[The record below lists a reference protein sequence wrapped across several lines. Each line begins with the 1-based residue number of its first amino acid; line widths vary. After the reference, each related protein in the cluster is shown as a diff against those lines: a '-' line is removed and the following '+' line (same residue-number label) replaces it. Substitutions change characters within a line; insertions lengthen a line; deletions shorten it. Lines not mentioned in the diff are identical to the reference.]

1 MPTLPRPRCAK
12 PRCHAPSIKG
22 SSLCVDHAPAPAPS
36 RAPSRADLHMYKG
49 RAWESIR
56 AGQLSA
62 FPLCAGCQ
70 SRGLVRAASVVDH
83 VIPWRAIGP
92 QAFRVNRF
100 QSLCP
105 ECHSVKTALEA
116 RGVCRQF
123 GVRDW
128 TTADWPRFDAHQA
141 PMMP

>member
-1 MPTLPRPRCAK
+1 MPRCKAT
-12 PRCHAPSIKG
+12 SVKG

-36 RAPSRADLHMYKG
+36 RAPSRADLHYYKSA
-49 RAWESIR
+49 AWHAIR
-56 AGQLSA
+56 QSQLSRE
-62 FPLCAGCQ
+62 PLCAGCKTQ
-70 SRGLVRAASVVDH
+70 GLIRPASVVDH
-83 VIPWRAIGP
+83 VIPWRAVGAD
-92 QAFRVNRF
+92 AFRVNLF

-128 TTADWPRFDAHQA
+128 TTADWPAFPA
-141 PMMP
+141 P